1 MNPIAT
7 AALQRAL
14 ARRGVRLE
22 KMGEDASADS
32 GHGDQALAGDPPVA
46 RERYLPPPDE
56 AMRVDLV
63 LRIEGRCE
71 ALGIVERS
79 KLMIRRAGDLAIL
92 QDQLERAAHGRPY
105 SYAVGVLDVSS
116 LVHQLIDRPA
126 RREDSAAPRITRT
139 VDVARHEDI
148 TP

>member
-7 AALQRAL
+7 AALERAL
-14 ARRGVRLE
+14 VRRGVRLE
-22 KMGEDASADS
+22 KVGEEASADS
-32 GHGDQALAGDPPVA
+32 GHGDQALAGDPPAA
-46 RERYLPPPDE
+46 RERHIPLPDE

-63 LRIEGRCE
+63 LRIEGRRE
-71 ALGIVERS
+71 ALGIVDRS
-79 KLMIRRAGDLAIL
+79 RLMIRGAGDLSIL

-105 SYAVGVLDVSS
+105 SYAVGVLDVAS
-116 LVHQLIDRPA
+116 LVHQLIDRPK